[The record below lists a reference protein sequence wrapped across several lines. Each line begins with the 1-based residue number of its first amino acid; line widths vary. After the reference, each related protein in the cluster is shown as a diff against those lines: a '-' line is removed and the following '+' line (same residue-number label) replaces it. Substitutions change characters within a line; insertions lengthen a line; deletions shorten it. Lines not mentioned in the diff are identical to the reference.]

1 MKLWLI
7 SQSANDRWDT
17 YDSAVVAAE
26 TEEDARN
33 TYPDKG
39 GWDDARW
46 TGSKWLWYLGD
57 GRVLDYNSSTW
68 TSPDN
73 VKVKFLSDNYE
84 GAAGTVCASFN
95 AG

>member
-7 SQSANDRWDT
+7 SQSVNLGYDT

-33 TYPDKG
+33 TYPSIPGVSDTVWTAGEWFWELTNGNRVKMSS
-39 GWDDARW
+39 DDW
-46 TGSKWLWYLGD
+46 TIPS
-57 GRVLDYNSSTW
+57 
-68 TSPDN
+68 N
-73 VKVKFLSDNYE
+73 VEVEFLADNYE